1 MHSKA
6 GRSLPEVVFELPRGG
21 WCSALLDTNFGEGV

>member
-1 MHSKA
+1 VHSKA

-21 WCSALLDTNFGEGV
+21 WCSALLDTNLGEGV